1 MLGVGLVASADL
13 RRLQT
18 PRGTALAWTEA
29 AVFGDCRGYAKLSV
43 RDPGEALD
51 TDAQTDART
60 DTRTDTRTDEQRC
73 RDLRR
78 GSEDARLHS
87 GTIGLDAIRVVQRG
101 SSATVQIRL
110 TRDRTA
116 RTALLFLVRKGS
128 GWAVVRDT
136 VACSQVGCA

>member
-43 RDPGEALD
+43 RDPGEAPD
-51 TDAQTDART
+51 TDART
-60 DTRTDTRTDEQRC
+60 DARTDEQRC
-73 RDLRR
+73 RDLRK

-101 SSATVQIRL
+101 SGAVVQIRL

-116 RTALLFLVRKGS
+116 RTALLSLVRKGS

>member
-29 AVFGDCRGYAKLSV
+29 AVFGDCRGYAKVSV
-43 RDPGEALD
+43 RDPGEAPD
-51 TDAQTDART
+51 TDA
-60 DTRTDTRTDEQRC
+60 RTDEQRC
-73 RDLRR
+73 RDLRK

-87 GTIGLDAIRVVQRG
+87 GMIGLDAIRVVQRG

-110 TRDRTA
+110 TRDGTA
-116 RTALLFLVRKGS
+116 RTALLSLVRKGS
-128 GWAVVRDT
+128 GWAVVRNT